1 MGAGVL
7 AITATDQDSQ
17 YLSLN
22 TGKIGIREISERERD
37 IDRCLVLEQFSPGE
51 LPQPEQPLEAE
62 DSQLCRLDFS
72 DLEPSDSWPLSPL
85 DRELEGRQ

>member
-17 YLSLN
+17 YPSLN
-22 TGKIGIREISERERD
+22 TGKYQRNIIERERD

-85 DRELEGRQ
+85 DREL

>member
-1 MGAGVL
+1 MQESSL
-7 AITATDQDSQ
+7 SQ
-17 YLSLN
+17 LQTRTVSISHSTQGN
-22 TGKIGIREISERERD
+22 IREISERERD

>member
-1 MGAGVL
+1 MQESSL
-7 AITATDQDSQ
+7 SQ
-17 YLSLN
+17 LQTRTVSISLS
-22 TGKIGIREISERERD
+22 TQGKYQRNIRERERD